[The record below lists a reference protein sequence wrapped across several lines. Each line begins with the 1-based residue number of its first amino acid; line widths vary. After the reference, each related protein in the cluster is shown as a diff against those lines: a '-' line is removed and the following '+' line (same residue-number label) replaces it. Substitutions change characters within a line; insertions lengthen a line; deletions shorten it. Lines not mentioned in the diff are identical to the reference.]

1 MSDTNTTYKAIITN
15 VDGVKSVYTFTTAE
29 ARNTFVR
36 ELRFRQLFN

>member
-1 MSDTNTTYKAIITN
+1 MHDPNTYQAIVKH
-15 VDGVKSVYTFTTAE
+15 VDGTTSTYTFTTAE